1 MDHSGHLLGTVVH
14 YSEGNS
20 RVNVVSVM
28 GPVQVNISFF
38 YKSKVISTS
47 CLISGYELLGMV

>member
-1 MDHSGHLLGTVVH
+1 MEQAAVGHSGHLLGTVVH

-28 GPVQVNISFF
+28 GPVQVNTELH
-38 YKSKVISTS
+38 ST
-47 CLISGYELLGMV
+47 VNQ